1 MGASITVLYPNPT
14 DLEKFEKDYEEHLK
28 VYAEHLPT
36 APTPTVTRIKQNP
49 QMPAP
54 YHLIATIPFDSMDS
68 LKEVLMSEGMKT
80 VGGHANEISSG
91 GAPVIMVG
99 VEG

>member
-28 VYAEHLPT
+28 VFAENLPD
-36 APTPTVTRIKQNP
+36 APTPQVTRIRQNP

-54 YHLIATIPFDSMDS
+54 YHMIVTIPFDSMDS
-68 LKEVLMSEGMKT
+68 LKEVLMSDGMK
-80 VGGHANEISSG
+80 VAGGHAHEISSG